1 MMDLTNFSLDE
12 LQFELAKK
20 QNELQS
26 IDMSTFTLNPQVVEL
41 INEISEIQE
50 AIEERNKED

>member
-1 MMDLTNFSLDE
+1 MDLTNFSLDE
-12 LQFELAKK
+12 LQFELVKK

-26 IDMSTFTLNPQVVEL
+26 IDMSTFTLNPQVMEL

>member
-1 MMDLTNFSLDE
+1 MDLTNFSLDE

-26 IDMSTFTLNPQVVEL
+26 IDMSTFTLNPQVMEL
-41 INEISEIQE
+41 ISEISEIQE

>member
-1 MMDLTNFSLDE
+1 MDLTNFSLDE
-12 LQFELAKK
+12 LQFELTKK

-26 IDMSTFTLNPQVVEL
+26 IDMSTFTLNPQVMEL
-41 INEISEIQE
+41 IDEISEIQE

>member
-1 MMDLTNFSLDE
+1 MDLTNFSLDE

-26 IDMSTFTLNPQVVEL
+26 IDMSTFTLNPQIMEL
-41 INEISEIQE
+41 IDEISEIQE

>member
-1 MMDLTNFSLDE
+1 MDLTNFSLDE

-26 IDMSTFTLNPQVVEL
+26 IDMSTFTLNPQVMEL
-41 INEISEIQE
+41 INDISEIQE

>member
-12 LQFELAKK
+12 LQFELTKK